1 MEENPY
7 RSPLKYG
14 GTDDFAA
21 QTDADENRLAT
32 GFRRLLWMGVAVF
45 GTLTVMFGAGLA
57 LSTLEE
63 FARPKPNAWILAMIP
78 VGSALF
84 CLGIYILKQASKRL
98 DFRVDTAAS
107 ATQKEEAQ

>member
-14 GTDDFAA
+14 GPDDSIAR
-21 QTDADENRLAT
+21 TDATENTLAK
-32 GFRRLLWMGVAVF
+32 GFRRILWMGVAVV
-45 GTLTVMFGAGLA
+45 GTLTVMLGVGLA

-63 FARPKPNAWILAMIP
+63 FARPKPNPWILAMIP
-78 VGSALF
+78 VGSAQF

-107 ATQKEEAQ
+107 AIQKEEAQ